1 MKHES
6 LFTLVAG
13 LAIGVTAGILLA
25 PEKGSETRRK
35 IKEAAHEGCDLAKEK
50 GEKLKEELNELKEM
64 LAKESGHIKADV
76 KDKFV
81 EKLEKLEKALA
92 AEKEEVD
99 DQTAEA

>member
-6 LFTLVAG
+6 LFALVAG
-13 LAIGVTAGILLA
+13 LAIGTAAGILFA

-35 IKEAAHEGCDLAKEK
+35 IKEAAHEGCELAKVK
-50 GEKLKEELNELKEM
+50 GAKLKEEIDELKETLSKEGEHM
-64 LAKESGHIKADV
+64 KESAKA
-76 KDKFV
+76 KLI

-92 AEKEEVD
+92 AKEEID